1 MEKRN
6 KEMEMYLKAK
16 KRVDRIKGFYK
27 HLNIYIIVNIILI
40 VIKMYIYGEIGGNG
54 FGDQGF
60 QDWFRLNIYF
70 TPLAW
75 GFGLLVHG
83 LLVFKYPNASLKDFK
98 PKFIKSWEEKQIQKF
113 IDKENELE

>member
-1 MEKRN
+1 MEKSK
-6 KEMEMYLKAK
+6 KEAVVYKKAK
-16 KRVDRIKGFYK
+16 SRVERVKTFYR
-27 HLNIYIIVNIILI
+27 HLSAYVVFNIILFG
-40 VIKMYIYGEIGGNG
+40 VKVSLYDQLGGQG
-54 FGDQGF
+54 VGDQGF

-83 LLVFKYPNASLKDFK
+83 LLVFKYPNASFKDFK
-98 PKFIKSWEEKQIQKF
+98 PKFIKNWEEKQIQKF